1 MSEVS
6 RSNLTGGSVW
16 LLDFRNHSR
25 NPATSILL
33 CTVFMKKFKR
43 VWISNQEW
51 LNCCFSKML
60 YIVIQRWSRF
70 QWRIQDFPEAG
81 SPTAKSA
88 IIFHFFAEN
97 CMKMKEFGPPGE
109 DTSLAP
115 PLDPPMDSLHW
126 MRVWPRLQTS
136 VDVQIL
142 CFWENWK
149 SDNLQQNKKFTNRKW
164 YKFFSL
170 DDFPFFR
177 QMTRWVEDFRFWPR
191 DRIKMDWVNV
201 WYKTRSFLKIYNLYI
216 LCPLW
221 PYEEPK
227 SDENSEAT

>member
-6 RSNLTGGSVW
+6 RSNQTGGSVW
-16 LLDFRNHSR
+16 LLKNLKEFGFLIKSD
-25 NPATSILL
+25 
-33 CTVFMKKFKR
+33 
-43 VWISNQEW
+43 WIVVSV
-51 LNCCFSKML
+51 KML

-81 SPTAKSA
+81 AQTAKSA

-97 CMKMKEFGPPGE
+97 CMKMKEFGPPS

-115 PLDPPMDSLHW
+115 PLDPPMDSLNW

-149 SDNLQQNKKFTNRKW
+149 SDHLQQNKKITNRKC

-177 QMTRWVEDFRFWPR
+177 QMTRWIEDFRFWPR
-191 DRIKMDWVNV
+191 DRIKMDCVNV
-201 WYKTRSFLKIYNLYI
+201 WYKTCSFLKFITSIFYVLCGRIRNLNQTKTVRR
-216 LCPLW
+216 L
-221 PYEEPK
+221 K
-227 SDENSEAT
+227 